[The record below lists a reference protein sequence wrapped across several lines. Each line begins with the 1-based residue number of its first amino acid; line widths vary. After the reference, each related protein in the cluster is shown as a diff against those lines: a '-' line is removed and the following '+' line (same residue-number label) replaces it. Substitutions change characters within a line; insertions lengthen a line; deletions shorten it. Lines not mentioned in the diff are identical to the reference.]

1 MQIIECN
8 VIEVVS
14 NELRN
19 TDLGNNV
26 IASAIPGRSLNAKKR
41 EKFVMSEI
49 LPSMYV
55 KSKGFFPKYI
65 LLLKRTFMK
74 RLESNLNH
82 FLLQNELQK
91 EIGSFSWLLNLSK
104 RVLV

>member
-26 IASAIPGRSLNAKKR
+26 IASAIPGRSLNAKKDR
-41 EKFVMSEI
+41 KICHVRNFTF
-49 LPSMYV
+49 YV